1 MSCGLRRISNSQRHS
16 PFWQNW
22 ARLENNQ
29 HRLTVLFFTVLTER
43 FMARDNK
50 LINHK
55 HDGQSWCSRPTS
67 GRGAN
72 TNVCPG
78 ATKPRATTDWSSVSY
93 QKWTSRLPWMPP
105 SRQRRLSAVLRICDN
120 EYYVQV
126 FQSVDQIPLQSA
138 RIFILLIC
146 VTFLYPTGVVKYLR
160 YLWLL
165 LDIVFIAYWC
175 ISAYSL
181 CFLCSLSVWR
191 YFWDFVIVWLFC
203 YFKFCFH

>member
-29 HRLTVLFFTVLTER
+29 HRLTVLFFTVFIER
-43 FMARDNK
+43 FMSRDHK

-138 RIFILLIC
+138 RISFCWFVWHFYILLGLWNIC
-146 VTFLYPTGVVKYLR
+146 V
-160 YLWLL
+160 
-165 LDIVFIAYWC
+165 IC
-175 ISAYSL
+175 
-181 CFLCSLSVWR
+181 
-191 YFWDFVIVWLFC
+191 DFC
-203 YFKFCFH
+203 